1 MAIYNDLFM
10 RDNFGDT
17 GQQPTLDAYVSAS
30 PDIIPYAQKTLTQQQ
45 LINQYGPPLLNQPL
59 QNNQVNNVYVRA
71 KNNYNGASAGKIYV
85 YYATG
90 NLLVQVSQW
99 RNNLIANNNGE
110 LYANVSATTQYQV
123 APGDQPFNFN
133 PPREL
138 GTHFCLVSRVSTQ
151 MNPNPLPAQ
160 DFTSWQGW
168 VDWVRNNA
176 WVAWHNVD
184 IVNTLAPNGYVASL
198 AFQNISNSGQFYGF
212 QAAYQGMPAGSVLR
226 LYSLPDANGG
236 YYGFDTGAQTINNGN
251 GYLSAGQNFPANYQT
266 TIFTTCSF
274 PGNPTT
280 PPPGVTIETTSL
292 GYQSSIMAPE
302 NWKYHP
308 YTLLPGALGLDLEE
322 FGLESGGGFVQITSF
337 NSLFGPPAL
346 AEPAQAGEL
355 PHLRGGIRRGAVS

>member
-17 GQQPTLDAYVSAS
+17 GQEPTPDAYVSAS
-30 PDIIPYAQKTLTQQQ
+30 PDIIPYAQKTLTQQR
-45 LINQYGPPLLNQPL
+45 LIDEYGPPLLNLPL

-71 KNNYNGASAGKIYV
+71 KNNYNGASNGQIYL

-99 RNNLIANNNGE
+99 RNNLVPNNNGQ
-110 LYANVSATTQYQV
+110 LYARVNATGQYQV

-133 PPREL
+133 PPTSL
-138 GTHFCLVSRVSTQ
+138 GTHFCFVTRVSTQ
-151 MNPNPLPAQ
+151 MHPNPLPAQ
-160 DFTSWQGW
+160 DFTSWQSW

-184 IVNTLAPNGYVASL
+184 IVNTLPANGYVASL
-198 AFQNISNSGQFYGF
+198 AFENLNNTSQFFGF
-212 QAAYQGMPAGSVLR
+212 QCAYTNMPAGSILR
-226 LYSLPDANGG
+226 LYSPPDQGAG
-236 YYGFDTGAQTINNGN
+236 YSGFDSGPQVINNTNGTLAQGAQ
-251 GYLSAGQNFPANYQT
+251 FPPSYTT
-266 TIFTTCSF
+266 TIFTTCAF
-274 PGNPTT
+274 PGNPVT

-292 GYQSSIMAPE
+292 GYQPDIMAPE
-302 NWKYHP
+302 NRKYHG
-308 YTLLPGALGLDLEE
+308 YTLLPGALGMYPED

-337 NSLFGPPAL
+337 NSLFNPPTSRTK
-346 AEPAQAGEL
+346 EQ